1 MTPNKYL
8 LRLDALVNARAVSPE
23 DTELVERMLLLTE
36 TSREEV
42 LKAPQKTQEPKTTGA
57 S

>member
-1 MTPNKYL
+1 MAPNKYL

-36 TSREEV
+36 TSREKV
-42 LKAPQKTQEPKTTGA
+42 LKAPQKAQEPKNTGA